1 MKGIILAGGAGTR
14 LSPMTQYINKHL
26 LNVYDKPMFYYPLSM
41 LLMLDVETASTL
53 DIFKKTL
60 SMYFAL
66 IYANE
71 NSFQETF
78 VKIKSHILHVA

>member
-41 LLMLDVETASTL
+41 LLMLDVEEIAIVCNQG
-53 DIFKKTL
+53 D
-60 SMYFAL
+60 
-66 IYANE
+66 
-71 NSFQETF
+71 
-78 VKIKSHILHVA
+78 